1 MTDLAIIGVPHW
13 LGKKDE
19 YSGSVEILKGTGIAD
34 EIGAQWIDIAPQF
47 SDDIEPVVA
56 VNRALAEAIQSLPE
70 GTFPIIAA
78 ADCTSCWGAM
88 AGLQSQSPV
97 VLWYDAHGDFN
108 TPETSPSGFLGGMPL
123 AAMVGMGNQATI
135 EAIGLQLVPEHK
147 VVLTDGRDLDPEE
160 AELVK
165 NSNIIYEREISAI
178 DAMRWDDPLY
188 IHFDADI
195 IHLDDYPAVSY
206 PASGGPSLSASLA
219 SLRNAVQ
226 NNAIAGILFSIWNND
241 VDGAEQSKDAIV
253 TLIRAV
259 AEDLA

>member
-1 MTDLAIIGVPHW
+1 MTNLAIIGVPYW

-19 YSGSVEILKGTGIAD
+19 YSGSVEILKDTGIA
-34 EIGAQWIDIAPQF
+34 EQIGAQWVDIAPQF
-47 SDDIEPVVA
+47 SDDIDPVVA
-56 VNRALAEAIQSLPE
+56 VNRALAEAIRNLPDD
-70 GTFPIIAA
+70 TIPLIAA

-88 AGLQSQSPV
+88 TGLQSQSPV

-123 AAMVGMGNQATI
+123 AAMVGTGNQDAVD
-135 EAIGLQLVPEHK
+135 AIGLELVPENK
-147 VVLTDGRDLDPEE
+147 VILTDGRDLDPEE
-160 AELVK
+160 AELVN
-165 NSNIIYEREISAI
+165 NSDIIHEINLSAV

-206 PASGGPSLSASLA
+206 PAEGGPSLSESLA

-226 NNAIAGILFSIWNND
+226 NNMVAGILFSIWNND
-241 VDGAEQSKDAIV
+241 LDGAEQSKEAIV
-253 TLIRAV
+253 TLIKAV